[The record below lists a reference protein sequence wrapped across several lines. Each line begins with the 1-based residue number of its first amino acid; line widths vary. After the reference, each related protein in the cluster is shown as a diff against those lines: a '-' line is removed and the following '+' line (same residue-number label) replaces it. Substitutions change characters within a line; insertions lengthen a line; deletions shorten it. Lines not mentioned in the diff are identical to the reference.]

1 MEILMFFVNII
12 NAIVLWKK
20 KIKNNKTTEF
30 VYITCCVQKTT
41 VQYNILYGAS
51 PHPPPPHHS
60 QSKQQTIDNIHAEA
74 T

>member
-1 MEILMFFVNII
+1 MEILRFFVNII

-30 VYITCCVQKTT
+30 VYIACCVQKTT

-51 PHPPPPHHS
+51 PHPPPIIVKANN
-60 QSKQQTIDNIHAEA
+60 KQLIIYMQKQP
-74 T
+74 